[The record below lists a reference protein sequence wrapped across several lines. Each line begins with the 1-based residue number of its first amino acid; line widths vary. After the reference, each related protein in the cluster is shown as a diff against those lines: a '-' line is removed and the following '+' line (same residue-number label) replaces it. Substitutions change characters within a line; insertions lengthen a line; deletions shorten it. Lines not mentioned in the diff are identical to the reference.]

1 MKYRKELKMSQFIEI
16 TDKTVDE
23 AITTACRKL
32 GVTSSKLE
40 FEIIQREKAG
50 FLGIGAKPA
59 IIKARIKDTSNHT
72 QEILDKVMEKAEKKI
87 EKEASA
93 TDKKSAVKE
102 EKPAPA
108 APAASVAP
116 AAPDAPAKEE
126 QGEEKREHR
135 RRNRKGRRSGRKEGF
150 AEGSEKAPRAD
161 RAAAGEQ
168 AQVSEEEKSA
178 RPAQEPRKK
187 PAVVPQLTQEQIDEI
202 KQKAHAFLMD
212 VFGAMNM
219 EVEIKEDYNSEK
231 GLLMINIEGDDMG
244 ILIGK
249 RGQTLDSLQYLVS
262 LIVNKGIDGYIHVK
276 ADTENYRERRKK
288 TLENLARNIAF
299 KVKKTR
305 RPVAL
310 EPMNPYERR
319 IIHSALQGDKFV
331 TTYSEG
337 EEPNRKVIVTLK
349 KQ

>member
-126 QGEEKREHR
+126 LGEETREHR

-219 EVEIKEDYNSEK
+219 EVEIKED
-231 GLLMINIEGDDMG
+231 
-244 ILIGK
+244 
-249 RGQTLDSLQYLVS
+249 
-262 LIVNKGIDGYIHVK
+262 
-276 ADTENYRERRKK
+276 
-288 TLENLARNIAF
+288 
-299 KVKKTR
+299 
-305 RPVAL
+305 
-310 EPMNPYERR
+310 
-319 IIHSALQGDKFV
+319 
-331 TTYSEG
+331 
-337 EEPNRKVIVTLK
+337 
-349 KQ
+349 